1 MKMMKCCFAAFFAFL
16 LLMVSASAE
25 AAGNVQDIDFT
36 CKGISLGMREADIKD
51 AFGKELFSEERMVMG
66 IYMRYMTYD
75 KGYTIGVAVRTGKV
89 LDIVI
94 KDKDYVARDGVK
106 YGATAWKIEQT
117 YGKANRTFIDGGKAY
132 IYRHPEHKR
141 RKLLLMID
149 TMDNYLLS
157 WRITELP
164 LDGKEADEMETTDDW
179 DNPGLENR
187 MLGELEIDISALPKD
202 DGEVKL
208 RIGG

>member
-1 MKMMKCCFAAFFAFL
+1 ML
-16 LLMVSASAE
+16 LL
-25 AAGNVQDIDFT
+25 
-36 CKGISLGMREADIKD
+36 
-51 AFGKELFSEERMVMG
+51 
-66 IYMRYMTYD
+66 
-75 KGYTIGVAVRTGKV
+75 
-89 LDIVI
+89 
-94 KDKDYVARDGVK
+94 
-106 YGATAWKIEQT
+106 
-117 YGKANRTFIDGGKAY
+117 
-132 IYRHPEHKR
+132 
-141 RKLLLMID
+141 ID

-187 MLGELEIDISALPKD
+187 MLGELEIDISAIPKD